1 MNRTPQGRSFSSV
14 EHTTQIG
21 AAASLDRPRIRILA
35 LVEGTSVV
43 SGVSKNLFGF
53 CRTVR
58 TLDVG
63 PSIEVVIAT
72 FRRPARGTPGSPSGM
87 EQFLEK
93 ASQSGVPVHCISEA
107 FPFDARVLVHLR
119 ELVRRVKPDLIQTHA
134 PKSAFLMRVS
144 GLSRTVPWIAFH
156 HGYTAT
162 LRRSPV
168 YNYLNRWS
176 LGGAA
181 RIVTVSH
188 AFEKQLCLQGARKEL
203 ITVLHN
209 AVEVPRGDSPLSPAA
224 RSQRKRD
231 LGLSP
236 DEKVILSV
244 GRLSKEKGQ
253 IDLMAAL
260 RELKQIRPDIPARVM
275 LVGDGP
281 DQPKILMAAE
291 SAGLTNAV
299 TFVGHVAD
307 VSPYYQAAD
316 VVAIPS
322 LSEGSPNVLLEAM
335 AWGVPVVATSVGG
348 IPEMVTHGETA
359 LLVPSG
365 KTELMASAIDLL
377 LSSANLAA
385 NLSRQARA
393 TVEKSYSPE
402 YRARALVQIYA
413 DVYQA
418 AMQTASPSGIS

>member
-1 MNRTPQGRSFSSV
+1 V
-14 EHTTQIG
+14 EHTAQRGGG
-21 AAASLDRPRIRILA
+21 ASSDRPRIRILA
-35 LVEGTSVV
+35 LVEGTTVV

-53 CRTVR
+53 CRAVR
-58 TLDVG
+58 ALEAG
-63 PSIEVVIAT
+63 PFFEVVIAT
-72 FRRPARGTPGSPSGM
+72 FQRPARSTPGSPGGM

-93 ASQSGVPVHCISEA
+93 AAQSSVPVHCIPEG
-107 FPFDARVLVHLR
+107 FPFDARVLGHLR
-119 ELVRRVKPDLIQTHA
+119 EIVRRVQPDLIQTHA
-134 PKSAFLMRVS
+134 PKSAFLTRMS
-144 GLSRTVPWIAFH
+144 GLCRTVPWIAFH

-176 LGGAA
+176 LGAA
-181 RIVTVSH
+181 AKIVTVSH
-188 AFEKQLCLQGARKEL
+188 AFEKQLCDQGARMEL

-209 AVEVPRGDSPLSPAA
+209 AVEVPRGDSRLSPDA
-224 RSQRKRD
+224 RSQKKRD

-253 IDLMAAL
+253 IDLVAAL
-260 RELKQIRPDIPARVM
+260 GELKQIRPDLPARVM

-291 SAGLTNAV
+291 SAGLTNAL

-316 VVAIPS
+316 VVVIPS

-335 AWGVPVVATSVGG
+335 AWGVPVVATLVGG
-348 IPEMVTHGETA
+348 IPEMVQHGKDA
-359 LLVPSG
+359 LLVSPR
-365 KTELMASAIDLL
+365 EPVAMASAIDLVL
-377 LSSANLAA
+377 SSPGLAASLARHASATVEETYTPERRARCLSMIYEDVYRSALARKLSSAAA
-385 NLSRQARA
+385 A
-393 TVEKSYSPE
+393 K
-402 YRARALVQIYA
+402 
-413 DVYQA
+413 
-418 AMQTASPSGIS
+418 SPSGA